1 MFVFLFISEG
11 TGPGTNMGLVPSQ
24 IFPINL
30 HDFTFSFTERGS
42 EERRKTPPG
51 LKQKLLPTMSIADTL
66 GNDHRSFRNLAH
78 GHDEKR
84 SHSQFFQSVCN
95 HLR

>member
-11 TGPGTNMGLVPSQ
+11 TGPGINMRLVPSH

-30 HDFTFSFTERGS
+30 HDFTLSFTARGS
-42 EERRKTPPG
+42 EERRTTPPG

-66 GNDHRSFRNLAH
+66 GNDH
-78 GHDEKR
+78 
-84 SHSQFFQSVCN
+84 
-95 HLR
+95 